1 MAIKQQKPLEEL
13 TKEELI
19 KKCLNQRNNIQQ
31 LQATLEK
38 TQREFSLHKA
48 MHSDMSLPHKLQI
61 AMNETLS
68 YINEIERFKKEKANE
83 QCFNQR
89 NTNK

>member
-1 MAIKQQKPLEEL
+1 MANKQQKPLEEL

-38 TQREFSLHKA
+38 TQKEFSLHKA

-68 YINEIERFKKEKANE
+68 YINEIEIFKKERINGRINNVEKN
-83 QCFNQR
+83 N
-89 NTNK
+89 

>member
-1 MAIKQQKPLEEL
+1 MANKQQKPLEEL

-38 TQREFSLHKA
+38 TQREFDLYKIMNSNR
-48 MHSDMSLPHKLQI
+48 SLPLKLQI

-68 YINEIERFKKEKANE
+68 YINEIERFKKEITHGRINNVEKN
-83 QCFNQR
+83 N
-89 NTNK
+89 